1 MEMRLTIKRR
11 AGGYQD
17 MDMKRK
23 CNGSKPNELNMF
35 SVWLGKKNEVGGGGG
50 KAEIG

>member
-11 AGGYQD
+11 ARGYQG

-23 CNGSKPNELNMF
+23 CNRSKLNELNMF
-35 SVWLGKKNEVGGGGG
+35 SVWLGKKSEAGGGGRL
-50 KAEIG
+50 K